1 MPVSRCPNGSRA
13 ALTSSSEPASACGWQ
28 GGDTLAVD
36 AVLIIGEHGAY
47 PYNEFGQH
55 LYPRYRFFKEV
66 TRVFREDGRA
76 VPVFN
81 DKSVSSL

>member
-1 MPVSRCPNGSRA
+1 M
-13 ALTSSSEPASACGWQ
+13 
-28 GGDTLAVD
+28 D

-47 PYNEFGQH
+47 PYNEYGQH

-81 DKSVSSL
+81 DKSVSSLTLSLASWKERSLDLP

>member
-1 MPVSRCPNGSRA
+1 M
-13 ALTSSSEPASACGWQ
+13 
-28 GGDTLAVD
+28 D

-81 DKSVSSL
+81 DKSVSSQTTLSQTRAQRSCT

>member
-1 MPVSRCPNGSRA
+1 M
-13 ALTSSSEPASACGWQ
+13 
-28 GGDTLAVD
+28 D

-81 DKSVSSL
+81 DKSVSSLTLSQTRAQRSCT